1 MKKNEASIC
10 VFVFLTSSHNFPTFT
25 PRNTIAL
32 TLKEKLNITELTET
46 VEVNIR
52 FSETDPMGIVWHGN
66 YLKYLEDGREAFG
79 AKYGIGYMDI
89 YKQGFAAP
97 LVEIDIKYKKA
108 LRYGESI
115 LIETKYVHDDA
126 AKIIFAYK
134 VMNAK
139 RQGEIIATAN
149 SIQVFLDLKGGEK
162 LYCGRIWK
170 KKI

>member
-1 MKKNEASIC
+1 M
-10 VFVFLTSSHNFPTFT
+10 
-25 PRNTIAL
+25 
-32 TLKEKLNITELTET
+32 KEKLNITELTET

-139 RQGEIIATAN
+139 RQNEIIATAN
-149 SIQVFLDLKGGEK
+149 SIQVFLDLKGE
-162 LYCGRIWK
+162 LLLTNPEFYLEWK
-170 KKI
+170 KKHAV

>member
-1 MKKNEASIC
+1 
-10 VFVFLTSSHNFPTFT
+10 
-25 PRNTIAL
+25 
-32 TLKEKLNITELTET
+32 LKET

-89 YKQGFAAP
+89 YRHGFVAP
-97 LVEIDIKYKKA
+97 LVEIDIKYKKS

-115 LIETKYVHDDA
+115 LIETRYVSHEA

-139 RQGEIIATAN
+139 NTNEIIATAN
-149 SIQVFLDLKGGEK
+149 SIQVFLDLNGE
-162 LYCGRIWK
+162 LVLTTPQFYLDWK
-170 KKI
+170 AKHQV

>member
-1 MKKNEASIC
+1 MSTD
-10 VFVFLTSSHNFPTFT
+10 VFLLLLS
-25 PRNTIAL
+25 RTINHY
-32 TLKEKLNITELTET
+32 TDLKEKLHITALTET

-115 LIETKYVHDDA
+115 LIETRYVHDDA

-139 RQGEIIATAN
+139 RPEEIIATAN
-149 SIQVFLDLKGGEK
+149 SIQVFLDLKGE
-162 LYCGRIWK
+162 LLLTNPQFYQEWK
-170 KKI
+170 MKYAV